1 MRAAFSVLAPV
12 QSISTTICSG
22 PELGA
27 ALPAAG
33 TGVGAAA
40 AAAAAAVLG
49 AAVGCAA
56 ADGLP
61 LLAPPLP
68 LLLLG
73 LLPLLR
79 WPSPCASA
87 GCEMTNC
94 SGGEGPLPLPLPLPS
109 AAGWAGA
116 SCRRDDTPCKQGV
129 AGEGCL

>member
-22 PELGA
+22 PELDA

-33 TGVGAAA
+33 AGVGAAT

-56 ADGLP
+56 AAGPPP
-61 LLAPPLP
+61 LL

-73 LLPLLR
+73 LLLPLPLLR
-79 WPSPCASA
+79 CPSPCASA

-94 SGGEGPLPLPLPLPS
+94 SGRVVSLPLPS
-109 AAGWAGA
+109 AFGWAGA
-116 SCRRDDTPCKQGV
+116 SCRREDTPCRQCV
-129 AGEGCL
+129 AGEVCS